1 MKQSVNRITVDSRR
15 NCYVLPDGIEPVE
28 NTAATAEI
36 EPGVHVIRINK
47 GSFSY
52 FDTGEEQQPSVLLWI
67 AGGKFKNKASEVA
80 VGASWGCLN
89 GYNDTYTIEVIE
101 TTKLHAL
108 FLDTNNKDNLGEIEL
123 SILSDISGEC
133 NRNDV
138 TEAEDSDDGK
148 KKKVT
153 GWYELGRNK
162 DDQFYFVLKAGNAEI
177 ILTSQLYKQRE
188 SAENGIASV
197 QNNCTI
203 DEHYE
208 IKEASNGQPYFNLK
222 AGNHEIIGSSQ
233 EYSSESS
240 CNNGIA
246 SVKRN
251 GITNV
256 IKDKTDV
263 QTEVSY

>member
-101 TTKLHAL
+101 TTKLL
-108 FLDTNNKDNLGEIEL
+108 RCSLT
-123 SILSDISGEC
+123 
-133 NRNDV
+133 R
-138 TEAEDSDDGK
+138 T
-148 KKKVT
+148 T
-153 GWYELGRNK
+153 R
-162 DDQFYFVLKAGNAEI
+162 I
-177 ILTSQLYKQRE
+177 IWVKL
-188 SAENGIASV
+188 
-197 QNNCTI
+197 
-203 DEHYE
+203 
-208 IKEASNGQPYFNLK
+208 
-222 AGNHEIIGSSQ
+222 SSQ
-233 EYSSESS
+233 FCRIYP
-240 CNNGIA
+240 G
-246 SVKRN
+246 
-251 GITNV
+251 NV
-256 IKDKTDV
+256 IGMM
-263 QTEVSY
+263 